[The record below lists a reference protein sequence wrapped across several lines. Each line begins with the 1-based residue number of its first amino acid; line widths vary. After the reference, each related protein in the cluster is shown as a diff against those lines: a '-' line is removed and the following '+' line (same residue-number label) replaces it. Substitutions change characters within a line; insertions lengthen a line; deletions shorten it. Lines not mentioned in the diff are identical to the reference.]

1 MRRVAPEEDEISD
14 IYLDE
19 SSQNRHE
26 YLVLG
31 GLILHKSC
39 TSRFNELIAQARK
52 PELPFGEM
60 KWAKV
65 SRSKLDA
72 YKRVIDFFFDGD
84 RDCKPMEFHSL
95 VVHMPKL
102 KDKVFNKG
110 SREIGFN
117 KDVYQLCMKFAR
129 LYRQRLFHVYP
140 DHRNTRSSTEELRS
154 ILNFGIRKK
163 GDLRDWPFRR
173 LHFQDSKSQYALQL
187 VDLLIGA
194 VAYRLNRH
202 DMEPGA
208 SEPKT
213 FLSQYILHR
222 ARIVDVFKDTSIGGK
237 FTIWHRRLR

>member
-1 MRRVAPEEDEISD
+1 MRRVAPDEREISE

-26 YLVLG
+26 YLILG

-39 TSRFNELIAQARK
+39 TPRFNELIAEARK

-65 SRSKLDA
+65 SRSKLGA
-72 YKRVIDFFFDGD
+72 YKRVIDVFFDGD
-84 RDCKPMEFHSL
+84 RDCLPMEFHSL

-102 KDKVFNKG
+102 RDNLFNKG

-117 KDVYQLCMKFAR
+117 KDVYQLCMKFGR

-140 DHRNTRSSTEELRS
+140 DERATRSSTEELRS

-173 LHFQDSKSQYALQL
+173 LHFQDSKRQYPLQL
-187 VDLLIGA
+187 VDLLTGA
-194 VAYRLNRH
+194 IAYRLNKH
-202 DMEPGA
+202 HMEPSA

-213 FLSQYILHR
+213 FLSEHVLRR
-222 ARIVDVFKDTSIGGK
+222 ARIADVFKDTSVSGK
-237 FTIWHRRLR
+237 FTIWHRQLR

>member
-1 MRRVAPEEDEISD
+1 MGRVAPDESEISE

-26 YLVLG
+26 YLILG
-31 GLILHKSC
+31 GVILHKHC
-39 TSRFNELIAQARK
+39 TLRFKELIVKARN

-65 SRSKLDA
+65 SRSKLSA
-72 YKRVIDFFFDGD
+72 YRRVIDVFFDGD
-84 RDCKPMEFHSL
+84 QDCRPMEFHSL

-102 KDKVFNKG
+102 KDNQFNKG

-117 KDVYQLCMKFAR
+117 KDVYQLCMKFGR

-140 DHRNTRSSTEELRS
+140 DQRDTKSSTEELRS

-163 GDLRDWPFRR
+163 GDPRDWPFRR
-173 LHFQDSKSQYALQL
+173 LHFQDSKNQYALQL

-194 VAYRLNRH
+194 IAYRLNKH
-202 DMEPGA
+202 HLAPNA

-213 FLSQYILHR
+213 ILSEYVLGR
-222 ARIVDVFKDTSIGGK
+222 AGIADVFKDTSVSGK